1 MSQKQQ
7 QAPSKITMLAPM
19 ALVLAIYSF
28 AFYSPQQSKLR
39 AAQARFEKL
48 LEGQHDTEHQVSATW
63 QESSRLRG
71 ELREIKAEV
80 EQLAAS
86 NDRLQS
92 DRRQLRQQL
101 ELPIRPAATM
111 QRLTSLME
119 SHRMLVLESQPEA
132 GSSHQVSEVVRPVID
147 LLADRK
153 ASYKLVSSAS
163 DGREIYEVKIR
174 GRFQDL
180 KSALKSLSVDLEHV
194 VPLSLQMESLELS
207 SSQAHQSQRIWTL
220 KILV

>member
-1 MSQKQQ
+1 MISGSELAAIVGTKSMTSF
-7 QAPSKITMLAPM
+7 PKIK
-19 ALVLAIYSF
+19 AILYDMDG
-28 AFYSPQQSKLR
+28 
-39 AAQARFEKL
+39 L
-48 LEGQHDTEHQVSATW
+48 LLDTENFYTDVTQQIVSRYGKNFDWSIKSQMLGRPAL
-63 QESSRLRG
+63 ESARTLVR
-71 ELREIKAEV
+71 V
-80 EQLAAS
+80 
-86 NDRLQS
+86 
-92 DRRQLRQQL
+92 L

-132 GSSHQVSEVVRPVID
+132 GSSHQVNEVVRPVID

-153 ASYKLVSSAS
+153 ASSKLVSSAS

-180 KSALKSLSVDLEHV
+180 QSALKSLSVDLEHV